1 KHSILYCVQHYYLR
15 IYFNSFGWESIG
27 CVFTNTYIK
36 TKLLNKV
43 LRHAASSWRAPYWK
57 RFGSAQKPS
66 RKPQIRDADNM
77 VGVKM
82 SEKESIYLF
91 RANSSLGQANYNT
104 AATVTQQLRTG
115 AFDKNG

>member
-27 CVFTNTYIK
+27 CGLTNTDIK
-36 TKLLNKV
+36 TKRLNKV

-82 SEKESIYLF
+82 SEKETVYVF
-91 RANSSLGQANYNT
+91 RINSN
-104 AATVTQQLRTG
+104 LRKASYDSPGHNQT
-115 AFDKNG
+115 